1 MNQFG
6 NRLKYLEQQLPRS
19 VLLLLIQNDNWLL
32 FHKVFNVIFV
42 ILLIFC
48 NIVLSDCKLSR
59 VTGQ

>member
-6 NRLKYLEQQLPRS
+6 NRLKHLEQELPRS

-32 FHKVFNVIFV
+32 FHVVFNVIFIV
-42 ILLIFC
+42 LLIFC
-48 NIVLSDCKLSR
+48 NIVLSDCKPSR